1 MIASSLTTKERI
13 IYSAISDGITNSIAI
28 KNVTQ
33 DRGSSTVHDA
43 VNALVS
49 EGSLTESCYTYR
61 DPTFR
66 RPRKL
71 RFYRLTLK
79 GLTTYFPSIAPS
91 SPTVQAWLELYPN
104 LTAFPSMPSAS
115 AYQRERLLRVL
126 ESELF
131 CSAAGVLTTLDH
143 RPTRSPVASA
153 AIVGATSDK
162 KPLAFADCLRASV
175 QRGSASDIWNALVP
189 TALLPSDPYS
199 FYRAKEI
206 TTRSKPKE
214 TGSKDIAVIRSQYV
228 GMIANQNRGFLVY
241 RAPRYN
247 GMSWN
252 PKIERK
258 VQTEASSFCSRV
270 IPHCHISLFHPIQEA
285 VFFYQTNQELLNV
298 LTKSENAAFSQLGQP
313 FHHIYALPF
322 SSEGLAVFR
331 ALLSSDS
338 HERDCIGRVCEAD
351 PSFAPTKGI
360 SLYQLN
366 YFESVLCLIAFPL
379 EIRKI
384 VRLLSACEAIDYSI
398 IGYQW
403 QKKLFD
409 KLLPDIP
416 YIGMDV

>member
-43 VNALVS
+43 VNSLVS
-49 EGSLTESCYTYR
+49 EGSLIESCYTYR

-91 SPTVQAWLELYPN
+91 CPTVQAWLELYPN
-104 LTAFPSMPSAS
+104 LTEFPSMPSSS
-115 AYQRERLLRVL
+115 ACQRERLLRVL

-131 CSAAGVLTTLDH
+131 CSAAGVLTTLDR
-143 RPTRSPVASA
+143 RPTRSSVASA
-153 AIVGATSDK
+153 TSDNPPSASSTDK
-162 KPLAFADCLRASV
+162 KPLAFSDCLHASV
-175 QRGSASDIWNALVP
+175 QRGNANDVWNALVP
-189 TALLPSDPYS
+189 TALLSDDPYS

-206 TTRSKPKE
+206 TTRAKPKE

-270 IPHCHISLFHPIQEA
+270 IPHCHIRRRDH
-285 VFFYQTNQELLNV
+285 
-298 LTKSENAAFSQLGQP
+298 GQ
-313 FHHIYALPF
+313 
-322 SSEGLAVFR
+322 
-331 ALLSSDS
+331 
-338 HERDCIGRVCEAD
+338 
-351 PSFAPTKGI
+351 
-360 SLYQLN
+360 
-366 YFESVLCLIAFPL
+366 
-379 EIRKI
+379 
-384 VRLLSACEAIDYSI
+384 
-398 IGYQW
+398 
-403 QKKLFD
+403 
-409 KLLPDIP
+409 
-416 YIGMDV
+416 